1 MFIKDKEKLDFALKF
16 SLANKAKTYI
26 NQVKRIHKLKE
37 LIELFK
43 KYALKTK
50 NPEII
55 DLCEFMKYSI
65 ERYNLWVSSQK
76 TARIPKG
83 IVYHIPSSNILLMP
97 FYTWIPSFLS
107 GNINL
112 VRLSNSIQKKEIE
125 NLVRIL
131 DEVLGPDYQYSQIFF
146 EDNSENLHSSIV
158 SMQCNVRII
167 WGNNNTINEIKKNQ
181 QTNASLDIA
190 FRTRFSAALI
200 DCNYYLRKS
209 LQDKERF
216 TKLFLNDSLNLSF
229 KACSSPH
236 IIFFRGNKEE
246 FATTKKDFF
255 KLLSSNKIK
264 DNFESGIISTENLL
278 KTQKSI
284 IDKKQNFVDELIFGR
299 LFIEKSLDEFSRMHL
314 KDLDHTNCI
323 IRFESIKDF
332 VNSWQKDIQTL
343 TYLPTDNME
352 FLKKLKNEL
361 AFETPDRI
369 VPIGNALK
377 FDVVWD
383 GINFFEVLT
392 KQNISDV

>member
-16 SLANKAKTYI
+16 SLANDAKTYL
-26 NQVKRIHKLKE
+26 NQVKRIHKIKE
-37 LIELFK
+37 LIEPFK
-43 KYALKTK
+43 SYAFETK

-55 DLCEFMKYSI
+55 DLCEFMNYSI
-65 ERYNLWVSSQK
+65 ERYNLWVSNQEK
-76 TARIPKG
+76 VRIPKG

-97 FYTWIPSFLS
+97 FYTWISSFLC
-107 GNINL
+107 GNNNL

-125 NLVRIL
+125 NLVKIL
-131 DEVLGPDYQYSQIFF
+131 DEVLGPDYQYGQIFF
-146 EDNSENLHSSIV
+146 EDNSENLNSVIASLH
-158 SMQCNVRII
+158 CDVRII

-200 DCNYYLRKS
+200 DCNYYLRQS
-209 LQDKERF
+209 SQDKERF
-216 TKLFLNDSLNLSF
+216 AKLFLNDSLNLSF

-236 IIFFRGNKEE
+236 LIFFKGKKQE
-246 FATTKKDFF
+246 FTATKKDFL

-264 DNFESGIISTENLL
+264 NNFESGIISTENLF

-284 IDKKQNFVDELIFGR
+284 IDRKQDLVDELIFGR

-314 KDLDHTNCI
+314 KDLDHANCI
-323 IRFESIKDF
+323 IRFESINDF
-332 VNSWQKDIQTL
+332 INSWHKDIQTL
-343 TYLPTDNME
+343 SYLPTDNVE

-361 AFETPDRI
+361 AFKSPDRI

-392 KQNISDV
+392 KQYNSDV

>member
-16 SLANKAKTYI
+16 TLANDAKTYL

-37 LIELFK
+37 LIEPFK
-43 KYALKTK
+43 RYAFETK

-55 DLCEFMKYSI
+55 DLCEFMNYSI
-65 ERYNLWVSSQK
+65 ERYNLWVSNQEK
-76 TARIPKG
+76 FRIPKG

-97 FYTWIPSFLS
+97 FYTWISSFLC
-107 GNINL
+107 GNNNL

-125 NLVRIL
+125 NLVKIL
-131 DEVLGPDYQYSQIFF
+131 DEVLGPDYQYGQIFF
-146 EDNSENLHSSIV
+146 EDNSENLNSVIASLH
-158 SMQCNVRII
+158 CDVRII

-200 DCNYYLRKS
+200 DCNYYLRQS
-209 LQDKERF
+209 SQDKERF

-236 IIFFRGNKEE
+236 LIFFKGNKEE
-246 FATTKKDFF
+246 FTATKKDFL

-264 DNFESGIISTENLL
+264 NNFESGIISTENLF

-284 IDKKQNFVDELIFGR
+284 IDRKQDFVDELIFGR

-314 KDLDHTNCI
+314 KDLDHANCI
-323 IRFESIKDF
+323 IRFESINDL
-332 VNSWQKDIQTL
+332 VNSWHKDIQTVS
-343 TYLPTDNME
+343 YLPTDNVE

-361 AFETPDRI
+361 AFKSPDRI

-392 KQNISDV
+392 K